1 MLCGDAGAPS
11 DDVGLQAG
19 STRRAWTQKD
29 PTICSVT
36 ALQTALEC
44 AGCAGCVG
52 RVGCAGVREPR
63 RFKGTVSCPLLVG
76 AALSDVS

>member
-1 MLCGDAGAPS
+1 M
-11 DDVGLQAG
+11 
-19 STRRAWTQKD
+19 
-29 PTICSVT
+29 T
-36 ALQTALEC
+36 ALQTALE
-44 AGCAGCVG
+44 CVG